1 MENLENYKELKNKL
15 EALSS
20 NWDKQQGLSAS
31 YINVAMYGK
40 NWRKKKAVGCKKDYY
55 YGWIFFST
63 STNSDGYGL
72 YEEIKKLCAPYKD
85 LLVTERQL

>member
-1 MENLENYKELKNKL
+1 MENLENYKDLKNKL
-15 EALSS
+15 ETLSS
-20 NWDKQQGLSAS
+20 NWDKQQFLSAS
-31 YINVAMYGK
+31 HIIVTMHGK
-40 NWRKKKAVGCKKDYY
+40 DWRKKKAVGCKKDYY

-85 LLVTERQL
+85 LLVTETQL